1 MPGNNMRITPLGAIL
16 RGLVAGAV
24 GTAAMDMVWY
34 MRYRRGGGKER
45 FLDWELST
53 GLTSWD
59 NAPAPALVGKRLLEG
74 FSGKTL
80 PPERAAFVNNVMH
93 WAYGIGWG
101 TVYGVLAGSLARPF
115 VALGVPFGAAVWA
128 TDYVVLPKAG
138 VYKPIWEYDR
148 KTLWKDLSAHL
159 AYGTGTAAAFALL
172 TRAASANSRPIP
184 SL

>member
-172 TRAASANSRPIP
+172 ARAATGNSRPIP